1 MNKKLGLLYGGKSA
15 EHDVSLSTAKA
26 ATQALN
32 FDKYDIFPVFITRGG
47 EWRVGEQL
55 KEPAASI
62 EQLAFTRETATDNDV
77 TEFLTSLKER
87 KFDVVFPLLH
97 GTNGEDGT
105 VQGFLEV
112 LNLPYVGNGVLAS
125 SAGMDKVSMKQLFE
139 IAGLP
144 QVPYSYFI
152 RNEWQKNQ
160 QALIAEME
168 ENLTYPMFV
177 KPANLGS
184 SVGVSKADDREKLI
198 EAVEVA
204 LKYDRKIVVETGV
217 VAREVEMA
225 VLGNDEPETSVPGE
239 IKPKTAF
246 YDYDSKYND
255 NSTDLLIPAPV
266 TDDVQ
271 AQLSDM
277 AKRAFK
283 ILDGAGLV
291 RADFFVT
298 AENDIFINEVNTL
311 PGFTPVSMYPILWK
325 NTGLPYSE
333 LIEKLIN
340 LGIERH
346 NEKQQLQYQ

>member
-55 KEPAASI
+55 TAPAESI
-62 EQLAFTRETATDNDV
+62 EQLAFTRDVDSENDV

-87 KFDVVFPLLH
+87 KFDVIFPLLH

-144 QVPYSYFI
+144 QVPYTYFI
-152 RNEWQKNQ
+152 RNDWHKQ
-160 QALIAEME
+160 QDVLIAEME
-168 ENLTYPMFV
+168 EKLTYPMFV

-198 EAVEVA
+198 EAVELA

-266 TDDVQ
+266 TADVE

-283 ILDGAGLV
+283 ILDGSGLV

-298 AENDIFINEVNTL
+298 AENEIFINEVNTL

-325 NTGLPYSE
+325 NTGLPYNE

-346 NEKQQLQYQ
+346 AEKQQLQYQ

>member
-55 KEPAASI
+55 TAPAESI
-62 EQLAFTRETATDNDV
+62 EQLAFTRDADSENDV

-87 KFDVVFPLLH
+87 KFDVIFPLLH

-144 QVPYSYFI
+144 QVPYTYFI
-152 RNEWQKNQ
+152 RNDWHKQKD
-160 QALIAEME
+160 ALIAEME
-168 ENLTYPMFV
+168 EKLTYPMFV

-266 TDDVQ
+266 TADVE

-283 ILDGAGLV
+283 ILDGSGLV

-298 AENDIFINEVNTL
+298 AENEIFINEVNTL

-325 NTGLPYSE
+325 NTGLPYNE

-346 NEKQQLQYQ
+346 AEKQQLQYQ

>member
-55 KEPAASI
+55 TAPAESI
-62 EQLAFTRETATDNDV
+62 EQLAFTRDADSENDV

-87 KFDVVFPLLH
+87 KFDVIFPLLH

-144 QVPYSYFI
+144 QVPYTYFI
-152 RNEWQKNQ
+152 RNDWNKQ
-160 QALIAEME
+160 QDALIAEME
-168 ENLTYPMFV
+168 EKLTYPMFV

-266 TDDVQ
+266 TADVE

-283 ILDGAGLV
+283 ILDGSGLV

-298 AENDIFINEVNTL
+298 AENEIFINEVNTL

-325 NTGLPYSE
+325 NTGLPYNE

-346 NEKQQLQYQ
+346 TEKQQLQYQ

>member
-55 KEPAASI
+55 TAPAESI
-62 EQLAFTRETATDNDV
+62 EQLAFTRDADSENDV

-87 KFDVVFPLLH
+87 KFDVIFPLLH

-144 QVPYSYFI
+144 QVPYTYFI
-152 RNEWQKNQ
+152 RNDWYKQ
-160 QALIAEME
+160 QDALIAEME
-168 ENLTYPMFV
+168 EKLTYPMFV

-198 EAVEVA
+198 EAVELA

-266 TDDVQ
+266 TADVE

-283 ILDGAGLV
+283 ILDGSGLV

-298 AENDIFINEVNTL
+298 AENEIFINEVNTL

-325 NTGLPYSE
+325 NTGLPYNE

-346 NEKQQLQYQ
+346 AEKQQLQYQ

>member
-55 KEPAASI
+55 IAPAESI
-62 EQLAFTRETATDNDV
+62 EQLAFTRDADSENDV

-87 KFDVVFPLLH
+87 KFDVIFPLLH

-144 QVPYSYFI
+144 QVPYTYFI
-152 RNEWQKNQ
+152 RNDWHKQ
-160 QALIAEME
+160 QDALIAEME
-168 ENLTYPMFV
+168 EKLTYPMFV

-266 TDDVQ
+266 TADVE

-283 ILDGAGLV
+283 ILDGSGLV

-298 AENDIFINEVNTL
+298 AENEIFINEVNTL

-325 NTGLPYSE
+325 NTGLPYNE

-346 NEKQQLQYQ
+346 TEKQQLQYQ